1 MVITLMKKILMHAPA
16 VCLISSSLMLIFAYS
31 LEHLSGLVPCEMC
44 LWQRWPLFLVV
55 FFSILSILVFK
66 KYSNLFI
73 LFAGSSFL
81 ISSFLGIWHSGYEM
95 GYLPGP
101 TSCSNN
107 NISLQSN
114 FEEILNQSMV
124 SCQDILWSF
133 LGISLAGWN
142 AIISLLLATF
152 CFISLINYRL
162 NYESKY

>member
-1 MVITLMKKILMHAPA
+1 
-16 VCLISSSLMLIFAYS
+16 
-31 LEHLSGLVPCEMC
+31 
-44 LWQRWPLFLVV
+44 
-55 FFSILSILVFK
+55 
-66 KYSNLFI
+66 
-73 LFAGSSFL
+73 
-81 ISSFLGIWHSGYEM
+81 M

-152 CFISLINYRL
+152 CFISLINNRL